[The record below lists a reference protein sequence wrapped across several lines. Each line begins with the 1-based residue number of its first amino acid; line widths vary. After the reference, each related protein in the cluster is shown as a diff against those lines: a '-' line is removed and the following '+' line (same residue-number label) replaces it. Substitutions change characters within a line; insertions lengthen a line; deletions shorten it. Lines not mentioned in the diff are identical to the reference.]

1 MARRPPK
8 GKKLKKGILI
18 YSEGQTERIYFEAL
32 NRRFNAS
39 NIKIKPISIE
49 LQSKMLVKKALR
61 RIEKK
66 EDSKKFNVEQ
76 IYIIFDKD
84 DEPWD
89 HIEQAIRDAYKSDF
103 GLNGKLKVGFS
114 NESFEVWLLAHFE
127 DIKKYSSL
135 TRKQTYQ
142 KLAQHLEV
150 DDYESLKADE
160 KLGEYFVGHVQSAFE
175 NSKNFLETV
184 PSNDMRCSP
193 YTNLGWIVNEIYLSK

>member
-66 EDSKKFNVEQ
+66 KTL
-76 IYIIFDKD
+76 
-84 DEPWD
+84 
-89 HIEQAIRDAYKSDF
+89 KSSM
-103 GLNGKLKVGFS
+103 LNKSILS
-114 NESFEVWLLAHFE
+114 S
-127 DIKKYSSL
+127 IK
-135 TRKQTYQ
+135 
-142 KLAQHLEV
+142 
-150 DDYESLKADE
+150 
-160 KLGEYFVGHVQSAFE
+160 
-175 NSKNFLETV
+175 
-184 PSNDMRCSP
+184 MM
-193 YTNLGWIVNEIYLSK
+193 NLGIILNKR